1 MCENELWCPECGL
14 REGNLDSEDRDN
26 RSIIIALSKYMLGLL
41 SYSFDSLSTPFHS
54 V

>member
-26 RSIIIALSKYMLGLL
+26 QSLDAHLKYMLGL
-41 SYSFDSLSTPFHS
+41 
-54 V
+54 

>member
-14 REGNLDSEDRDN
+14 REGNLDSED
-26 RSIIIALSKYMLGLL
+26 SIIALSKYMLGLL